1 MPGPISK
8 QSRDLA
14 NVRLQLKSG
23 KTRGSNPRPLSSEEV
38 RALEARRDQL
48 QAEMADRQRQRIVNR
63 VNAHTTQ
70 EAEQTREAIITALR
84 PLTSLV
90 TGSEANSGEERVKA
104 RCNQIALLQAA
115 NRKDREA
122 IRQQRTAARVA
133 KARQQRTAARVA
145 KAAANA
151 TAREAGDHKKGKTS
165 AASESTCAPPSP
177 AHSCASSSLAP
188 PTEVQF
194 EHDPDPAA
202 VAAAE
207 TPPPDA
213 QSLLNE
219 FLDEQVQ
226 ASVDRLIAEIDA
238 RHAKT
243 SARC

>member
-133 KARQQRTAARVA
+133 KA
-145 KAAANA
+145 AANA

-194 EHDPDPAA
+194 EHEPDPAPQTE
-202 VAAAE
+202 AAAE
-207 TPPPDA
+207 KPPPDA
-213 QSLLNE
+213 QALLNE
-219 FLDEQVQ
+219 FLDKQ
-226 ASVDRLIAEIDA
+226 AQEDVDRIMAEIDA
-238 RHAKT
+238 RRAKT
-243 SARC
+243 SR

>member
-38 RALEARRDQL
+38 HALEARRDQL
-48 QAEMADRQRQRIVNR
+48 QAEMANRQRQRIVNR

-70 EAEQTREAIITALR
+70 EAEQTREAILTELQ

-90 TGSEANSGEERVKA
+90 AGSKANSREERIKA

-115 NRKDREA
+115 NREDREA
-122 IRQQRTAARVA
+122 I
-133 KARQQRTAARVA
+133 KQQRTAARVA
-145 KAAANA
+145 KAAAKA
-151 TAREAGDHKKGKTS
+151 TAREAGDHKRRKTS
-165 AASESTCAPPSP
+165 VASESTCAPSP

-194 EHDPDPAA
+194 EHEPDPAPQTE
-202 VAAAE
+202 AAAE
-207 TPPPDA
+207 KPPPDA
-213 QSLLNE
+213 QALLNE
-219 FLDEQVQ
+219 FLDKQ
-226 ASVDRLIAEIDA
+226 AQEDVDRIMAEIDA
-238 RHAKT
+238 RRAKT
-243 SARC
+243 SR